1 MEVIMQEATIVI
13 GKRVYKNKHAAM
25 KALKDL
31 DRRIQRKI
39 EKQKA
44 KQLIE
49 YEFDE
54 WEEGPRNEGLGVWE
68 YH

>member
-1 MEVIMQEATIVI
+1 MEVAMQEATIVI

-25 KALKDL
+25 KALKEF
-31 DRRIQRKI
+31 DRRIQRRI

-49 YEFDE
+49 YEDYE
-54 WEEGPRNEGLGVWE
+54 
-68 YH
+68 